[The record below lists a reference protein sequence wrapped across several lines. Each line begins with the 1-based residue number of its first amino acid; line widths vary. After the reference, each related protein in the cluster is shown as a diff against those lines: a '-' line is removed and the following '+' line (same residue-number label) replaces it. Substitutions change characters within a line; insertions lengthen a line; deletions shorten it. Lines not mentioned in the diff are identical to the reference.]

1 MQIPQ
6 YLNPNSLTIQKA
18 SRKETEDGSIQTLQA
33 ADPEGD
39 QVNLRKWTEDTGAT
53 TMMPDTEFTV
63 SYQKAGTEP
72 EPFHKISG
80 DEAYDLS
87 WGLQDAARQTEP
99 NDEID
104 IFAMNFLIAD
114 LRSKGGGGGAA

>member
-1 MQIPQ
+1 MESFSILQSLCGAALHLDKSLKGSQTMQIPQ

-53 TMMPDTEFTV
+53 TMMPDT
-63 SYQKAGTEP
+63 
-72 EPFHKISG
+72 
-80 DEAYDLS
+80 
-87 WGLQDAARQTEP
+87 DA
-99 NDEID
+99 
-104 IFAMNFLIAD
+104 
-114 LRSKGGGGGAA
+114 LR